1 MEAFLGLVAE
11 GKVRPSE
18 LVTHRFHFDDAQ
30 QAFAELTS
38 GNDVVGIVLEYA
50 RSEAAP
56 RQAPSPPR
64 ARRRTSAPRIGLI
77 GAGSFATATIVPG
90 LQAAGF
96 ELGRVASASGL
107 TAESARQRFGFES
120 AHADPAEVI
129 DSDVDLVVIATRHD
143 SHAELAAAALAA
155 GKAVYVEKPLA
166 LDAQGLAAVADAA
179 SGSGAPLIVGFNRR
193 YAPLADA
200 VRVLDHPR
208 LMTYRVNAGRLAADH
223 WTNDLA
229 IGGGRLRG
237 EGCHFV
243 DFLCDQ
249 AGADPV
255 EVSAHAFASIPDLP
269 LAARDNFSVRVVF
282 ANGSVGT
289 VNYAAESP
297 AGPGKE
303 RFETSAPGVYAV
315 IDDFRTG
322 SIWRGAKRERLG
334 GRSQDKGWDA
344 QYKMLAGVLRGEIE
358 PPALDGYLLS
368 TLATLAAVRSL
379 ETGQAEA
386 VCA

>member
-1 MEAFLGLVAE
+1 
-11 GKVRPSE
+11 
-18 LVTHRFHFDDAQ
+18 
-30 QAFAELTS
+30 
-38 GNDVVGIVLEYA
+38 
-50 RSEAAP
+50 
-56 RQAPSPPR
+56 
-64 ARRRTSAPRIGLI
+64 
-77 GAGSFATATIVPG
+77 
-90 LQAAGF
+90 
-96 ELGRVASASGL
+96 
-107 TAESARQRFGFES
+107 
-120 AHADPAEVI
+120 
-129 DSDVDLVVIATRHD
+129 
-143 SHAELAAAALAA
+143 
-155 GKAVYVEKPLA
+155 
-166 LDAQGLAAVADAA
+166 
-179 SGSGAPLIVGFNRR
+179 
-193 YAPLADA
+193 